1 MCQAIRIPRVI
12 GDLIFYGIRS
22 NVFIVIDNIVE
33 YSQTFVP
40 QNEIYK
46 IIGVSLQ
53 IYRGGK
59 MLILTSNIF

>member
-1 MCQAIRIPRVI
+1 MI